1 MLRKFKKPQRRRR
14 RRRCVLDH
22 TNETLLRNQGS
33 KQTGFAILRGDAPKK
48 LFQLPKIF
56 KIIR

>member
-1 MLRKFKKPQRRRR
+1 MLRKLKKPQRQRCRP
-14 RRRCVLDH
+14 CVLDH

-48 LFQLPKIF
+48 MFQLPKIF
-56 KIIR
+56 KIIC